1 MKEGLREI
9 SFHWLS
15 SEYWPDII
23 KNLRRSLTNCRYH
36 LRATLARSS
45 SEASQ
50 YSVLPINPPHG
61 KSEHLCYQSVLGLCG
76 HNRHSRVRKT
86 ENFAGFTGF
95 YREVHAGSP
104 LAHPRLRFA
113 SLS

>member
-1 MKEGLREI
+1 MGVQMCSQLRRRRERGVAGDLF
-9 SFHWLS
+9 FHWLS

-50 YSVLPINPPHG
+50 YSVLPINPP
-61 KSEHLCYQSVLGLCG
+61 
-76 HNRHSRVRKT
+76 
-86 ENFAGFTGF
+86 
-95 YREVHAGSP
+95 
-104 LAHPRLRFA
+104 PRQI
-113 SLS
+113 